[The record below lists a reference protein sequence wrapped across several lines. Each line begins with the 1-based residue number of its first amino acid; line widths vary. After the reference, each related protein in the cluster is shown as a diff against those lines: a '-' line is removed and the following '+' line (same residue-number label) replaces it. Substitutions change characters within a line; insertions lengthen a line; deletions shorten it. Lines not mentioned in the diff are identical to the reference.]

1 MEFNALQSTR
11 SVFGPSLLRHSSRA
25 GFTLFYRFTSTN
37 SAASR
42 ICYAEYLLHCACTLF
57 LVWQSGLLWCRYASL
72 QFLPHVRALRNNSA
86 EFSTVQKGSLTQK
99 QLHGIWL
106 ILIRSVS
113 MLAQISALKLEPVG
127 VARRRST
134 KQNCTGAV
142 PWRTCIHRIYWV
154 RSNLSSETMHQCSGS
169 ISLTP
174 SHLSLEQ
181 LLHYK

>member
-99 QLHGIWL
+99 QLHSIWL

-127 VARRRST
+127 VARRRSRT
-134 KQNCTGAV
+134 VRELFRDALAYIGFTGLEV
-142 PWRTCIHRIYWV
+142 I
-154 RSNLSSETMHQCSGS
+154 
-169 ISLTP
+169 
-174 SHLSLEQ
+174 SHLKPCTSVLVQ
-181 LLHYK
+181 FL